1 MNAASSAKPDLKEA
15 LEDLQHAITGGSNN
29 EYVESYNKLLKRK
42 SELLNLCTCNLDF
55 EVLD

>member
-1 MNAASSAKPDLKEA
+1 MNAASSAKPDFKGA
-15 LEDLQHAITGGSNN
+15 LEDLQHAITGSSNN
-29 EYVESYNKLLKRK
+29 EYVEYYNKLLKRK